1 LQARWGALLFLGT
14 CWFVFL
20 AGCLVNKDP
29 LPCQDLRGVVATIS
43 RAAENEGSILVEEAD
58 SYGRAVLR
66 VTPCTSFFRKVSFGW
81 ERVAFSDLQ
90 EGEWIE
96 ACFGGPVME
105 SYPIQVVVRQVVI
118 LDVP

>member
-1 LQARWGALLFLGT
+1 LWRKQILTAGQFYGLL
-14 CWFVFL
+14 
-20 AGCLVNKDP
+20 P
-29 LPCQDLRGVVATIS
+29 
-43 RAAENEGSILVEEAD
+43 
-58 SYGRAVLR
+58 VLL
-66 VTPCTSFFRKVSFGW
+66 FFRKVSSGW